1 MHAQEKIQAQETP
14 KKILTLHH
22 MLILGTETAY
32 KNLFEKKKKTIANPG
47 DEGKIWFPELPH
59 Y

>member
-1 MHAQEKIQAQETP
+1 MHAQEKIQAQKIP

-32 KNLFEKKKKTIANPG
+32 KNLFFKKQ
-47 DEGKIWFPELPH
+47 
-59 Y
+59 